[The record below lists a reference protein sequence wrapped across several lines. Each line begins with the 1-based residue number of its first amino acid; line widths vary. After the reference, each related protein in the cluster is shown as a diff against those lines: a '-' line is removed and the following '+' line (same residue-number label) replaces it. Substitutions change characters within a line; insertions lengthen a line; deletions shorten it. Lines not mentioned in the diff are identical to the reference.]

1 MIKKTYLLD
10 TNVYMTSVE
19 AIYSFGEHNIVIPT
33 VVLDE
38 IDKHKHRQ
46 DLAGANARRLN
57 RLLDD
62 LRSVGSLNT
71 GVELKEGRGNVRVIE
86 HHPNCIPIGLKSD
99 SSDNKII
106 GAALTLLD
114 NDLDVIVVSRDI
126 NLRVKCDAYG
136 ITCEDYELDKVVESA
151 DEMYGGIEH
160 RSVPYHVIDSVYVGQ
175 GFIDDS
181 SLFPNQYLVLTG
193 EDHPKKSALVRYN
206 DQTKFLMRLTK
217 RKPNSW
223 GFSARNKEQEF
234 ALDALYD
241 SGIDVVSLVGRAGTG
256 KTLLAL
262 AAGLDQ
268 VLGRDS
274 DYPYKKLIVTKP
286 IEPVGKDIGFLPG
299 TIEDKL
305 MPWLAPIKDNL
316 ESLIGDRTAMEMYM
330 EQGTI
335 EIEAMTFI
343 RGRSISNAYIIVDE
357 AQNMTAHEI
366 KTILTRVGEG
376 TKIILTGDV
385 QQIDNSY
392 VDAESN
398 GLTYVVEKFKPY
410 DITAHV
416 TLTKG
421 ERSRLATL
429 SADIL

>member
-1 MIKKTYLLD
+1 
-10 TNVYMTSVE
+10 
-19 AIYSFGEHNIVIPT
+19 
-33 VVLDE
+33 
-38 IDKHKHRQ
+38 
-46 DLAGANARRLN
+46 
-57 RLLDD
+57 
-62 LRSVGSLNT
+62 
-71 GVELKEGRGNVRVIE
+71 
-86 HHPNCIPIGLKSD
+86 
-99 SSDNKII
+99 
-106 GAALTLLD
+106 
-114 NDLDVIVVSRDI
+114 LDVIVVSRDI

-136 ITCEDYELDKVVESA
+136 IACEDYELDKVVESA
-151 DEMYGGIEH
+151 DEMYGGIEK
-160 RSVPYHVIDSVYVGQ
+160 RTVPCELIDSVYLGS
-175 GFIDDS
+175 GEIDDD
-181 SLFPNQYLVLTG
+181 SLFPNQYLVLSG
-193 EDHPKKSALVRYN
+193 LEDAKKSALVRYN
-206 DQTKFLMRLTK
+206 KQTKSLKRLNK
-217 RKPNSW
+217 RSGNNW
-223 GFSARNKEQEF
+223 GFLPRNKEQEF

-241 SGIDVVSLVGRAGTG
+241 SAVDVVSLVGRAGTG
-256 KTLLAL
+256 KTLLAI

-268 VLGRDS
+268 VTNPSKQTTYR
-274 DYPYKKLIVTKP
+274 KLIVTKP

-299 TIEDKL
+299 TMEEKL
-305 MPWLAPIKDNL
+305 LPWLAPIKDNL
-316 ESLIGDRTAMEMYM
+316 ESLIGDKTAMEMYM
-330 EQGTI
+330 EQGVI

-343 RGRSISNAYIIVDE
+343 RGRSISNAFIIVDE

-410 DITAHV
+410 DITAHI

>member
-1 MIKKTYLLD
+1 MNKKTYLLD

-19 AIYSFGEHNIVIPT
+19 AIYSFGEHDIAIPT

-71 GVELKEGRGNVRVIE
+71 GVKLKEGLGSVRVTE

-114 NDLDVIVVSRDI
+114 HGLDVTVVSRDI

-136 ITCEDYELDKVVESA
+136 IACEDYELDKVVESA
-151 DEMYGGIEH
+151 DEMYGGIEK
-160 RSVPYHVIDSVYVGQ
+160 RTVPCELIDSVYLGS
-175 GFIDDS
+175 GEIDDD
-181 SLFPNQYLVLTG
+181 SLFPNQYLVLSG
-193 EDHPKKSALVRYN
+193 LEDTKKSALVRYN
-206 DQTKFLMRLTK
+206 KQTKSLKRLNK
-217 RKPNSW
+217 RSGNNW
-223 GFSARNKEQEF
+223 GFLPRNKEQEF

-241 SGIDVVSLVGRAGTG
+241 SAVDVVSLVGRAGTG
-256 KTLLAL
+256 KTLLAI

-268 VLGRDS
+268 VTNPSKQTTYR
-274 DYPYKKLIVTKP
+274 KLIVTKP

-299 TIEDKL
+299 TMEEKL
-305 MPWLAPIKDNL
+305 LPWLAPIKDNL
-316 ESLIGDRTAMEMYM
+316 ESLIGDKTAMEMYM
-330 EQGTI
+330 EQGVI

-343 RGRSISNAYIIVDE
+343 RGRSISNAFIIVDE

-410 DITAHV
+410 DITAHI

>member
-1 MIKKTYLLD
+1 MSKKTYLLD

-19 AIYSFGEHNIVIPT
+19 AIYSFDEHNIAIPT
-33 VVLDE
+33 IVLDE

-71 GVELKEGRGNVRVIE
+71 GVNLKDGCGEVKVVE
-86 HHPNCIPIGLKSD
+86 HHPDCIPVGLKAD
-99 SSDNKII
+99 NSDNKIV
-106 GAALTLLD
+106 ASALTLLD
-114 NDLDVIVVSRDI
+114 QGHNLVVVSRDI

-136 ITCEDYELDKVVESA
+136 IACEDYELEKVVESA
-151 DEMYGGIEH
+151 DEMYGGIEK
-160 RSVPYHVIDSVYVGQ
+160 RTVPNALIDSVYMGSAEL
-175 GFIDDS
+175 DDDT
-181 SLFPNQYLVLTG
+181 LFPNQYLILSG
-193 EDHPKKSALVRYN
+193 LEDAKKSALVRYN
-206 DQTKFLMRLTK
+206 EQTKSLMRLTK
-217 RKPNSW
+217 RSGNNW
-223 GFSARNKEQEF
+223 GFTPRNKEQEF

-256 KTLLAL
+256 KTLLAI

-268 VLGRDS
+268 VTNPSKKTTYR
-274 DYPYKKLIVTKP
+274 KLIVTKP

-299 TIEDKL
+299 TMEEKL
-305 MPWLAPIKDNL
+305 LPWLAPIKDNL
-316 ESLIGDRTAMEMYM
+316 ESLIGDKTAMEMYM
-330 EQGTI
+330 EQGVI

-410 DITAHV
+410 DITAHI